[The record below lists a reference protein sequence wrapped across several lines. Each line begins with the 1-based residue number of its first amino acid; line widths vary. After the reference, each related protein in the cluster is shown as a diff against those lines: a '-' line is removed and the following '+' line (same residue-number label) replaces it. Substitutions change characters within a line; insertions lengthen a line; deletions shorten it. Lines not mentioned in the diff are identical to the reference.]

1 MICCVVQLPS
11 DLDGLLK
18 HIQMVLD
25 RLGKGGRLIVESSAS
40 AAASAAAISSS

>member
-1 MICCVVQLPS
+1 MLLCLFVVQLPS

-40 AAASAAAISSS
+40 VAAISSS